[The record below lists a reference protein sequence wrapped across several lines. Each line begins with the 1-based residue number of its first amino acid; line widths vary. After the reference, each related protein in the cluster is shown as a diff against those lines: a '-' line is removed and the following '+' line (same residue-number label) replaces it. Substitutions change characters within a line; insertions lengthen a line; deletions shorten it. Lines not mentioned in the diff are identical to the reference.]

1 MSHEGKRPKQSKP
14 VQDIGLSD
22 ILEFLK
28 DSSDFSFEMRVLKQ
42 ISNLG
47 FQCSHSGTYYDPITQ
62 KPRQYDIRA
71 KKGQGN
77 QSLSLSVECKS
88 LSKAA
93 PLLVSTTPRNL
104 NDSYHSLLV
113 MTEENTLPDVKLVS
127 GFGTFYYGGYSGK
140 KMNQVRRN
148 DDGSLKG
155 KDDEVFERL
164 SQAQSSAF
172 DLIQTAATVRDP
184 NQTAAVVP
192 MLVIPDETLW
202 CVEYDSEG
210 NPSEPKQR
218 DEVSFFLGQPFL

>member
-1 MSHEGKRPKQSKP
+1 
-14 VQDIGLSD
+14 
-22 ILEFLK
+22 
-28 DSSDFSFEMRVLKQ
+28 
-42 ISNLG
+42 
-47 FQCSHSGTYYDPITQ
+47 
-62 KPRQYDIRA
+62 
-71 KKGQGN
+71 
-77 QSLSLSVECKS
+77 
-88 LSKAA
+88 
-93 PLLVSTTPRNL
+93 
-104 NDSYHSLLV
+104 
-113 MTEENTLPDVKLVS
+113 
-127 GFGTFYYGGYSGK
+127 
-140 KMNQVRRN
+140 MNQVRRN

-218 DEVSFFLGQPFL
+218 DEVSFFLGQHIPLKNFLTFHLSHIEIVTFSALPTSIDQIMASIFNLPLSR

>member
-1 MSHEGKRPKQSKP
+1 
-14 VQDIGLSD
+14 
-22 ILEFLK
+22 
-28 DSSDFSFEMRVLKQ
+28 
-42 ISNLG
+42 
-47 FQCSHSGTYYDPITQ
+47 
-62 KPRQYDIRA
+62 
-71 KKGQGN
+71 
-77 QSLSLSVECKS
+77 
-88 LSKAA
+88 
-93 PLLVSTTPRNL
+93 
-104 NDSYHSLLV
+104 
-113 MTEENTLPDVKLVS
+113 
-127 GFGTFYYGGYSGK
+127 
-140 KMNQVRRN
+140 MNQVRRN

-218 DEVSFFLGQPFL
+218 DEVSFFLGQHIPLTNPLQAFLTFHLSHIEIVTFSALQTSLAKIMASIFSLPLSRPPS